1 MMVMMM
7 LIIIVMM
14 MLVVVVISSVDV
26 IILVFLLTIRGGRF
40 VLRRRVARVN
50 DGLKTRWIRW
60 WRRRRGLLECD
71 YTLFVVIDCVAE
83 TEVRADVV
91 DEHSVERIH
100 CLEAMVVQP
109 YF

>member
-14 MLVVVVISSVDV
+14 MLVVVVV
-26 IILVFLLTIRGGRF
+26 ILVFLLTIRGGRF

-60 WRRRRGLLECD
+60 RRRRRGLLECD
-71 YTLFVVIDCVAE
+71 DTLFVVINCVPE
-83 TEVRADVV
+83 TEICADVV
-91 DEHSVERIH
+91 DEHSVEWVHR
-100 CLEAMVVQP
+100 LEAVVVQP

>member
-1 MMVMMM
+1 MMM

-14 MLVVVVISSVDV
+14 MLVVVVVMSSVDV
-26 IILVFLLTIRGGRF
+26 VILVFLLTIRGGRF

-60 WRRRRGLLECD
+60 RRRRRGLLECD
-71 YTLFVVIDCVAE
+71 DTLFVVINCVPE
-83 TEVRADVV
+83 TEICADVV
-91 DEHSVERIH
+91 DEHSVEWVHR
-100 CLEAMVVQP
+100 LEAVVVQP